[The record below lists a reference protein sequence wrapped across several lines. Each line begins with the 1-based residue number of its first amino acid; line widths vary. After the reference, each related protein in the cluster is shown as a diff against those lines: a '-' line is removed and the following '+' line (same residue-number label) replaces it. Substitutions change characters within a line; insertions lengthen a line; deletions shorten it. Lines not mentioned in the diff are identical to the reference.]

1 MFGGLDFGG
10 LGSSECV
17 LVFGLRGH
25 AQQSCDLGETW
36 EELVTG
42 TEASLGG
49 GARLGDEQLLVGNSG
64 VVLNRTGTGA
74 FEVRL
79 HSSGVDF
86 SSVLPMGE
94 GGWLLVGEG
103 GFYRYPEG
111 ESATGAAR

>member
-1 MFGGLDFGG
+1 
-10 LGSSECV
+10 
-17 LVFGLRGH
+17 
-25 AQQSCDLGETW
+25 
-36 EELVTG
+36 
-42 TEASLGG
+42 
-49 GARLGDEQLLVGNSG
+49 